1 MYPDTFSCLFI
12 FVRFVSHEKTRTLLH
27 NFNLCYCC
35 HYDLYTFSSFSITV
49 IFSYPFSSF
58 STTPSH
64 SCGVNLCSRICFGY
78 YDEDCYGMN
87 MLCYVYDEDTNHI
100 KLEYSA
106 FTFRPLAEKCAL
118 DTGFKSINSDEKL
131 KNSKY

>member
-35 HYDLYTFSSFSITV
+35 HYDLYTFSSFLIPF

-58 STTPSH
+58 FTTP
-64 SCGVNLCSRICFGY
+64 CGVNLCSRICFGY
-78 YDEDCYGMN
+78 YDEDYYGMD
-87 MLCYVYDEDTNHI
+87 MFSYVYDEDTNYI
-100 KLEYSA
+100 KLVNFA
-106 FTFRPLAEKCAL
+106 FAFRPLAEKCAP
-118 DTGFKSINSDEKL
+118 DPGFMSISTM
-131 KNSKY
+131 KN